1 MPCPLALIRT
11 HFGVF
16 MPSGKSKAQ
25 KVGLVLGPV
34 LFLWV
39 TFMDLDPGNP
49 VVARMAAVAVLMATW
64 WITEAIPLFATALLP
79 LVLFPLLGIERGG
92 VTAPIYFNST
102 IVLFLGGFMIAL
114 TMEKVEPAPAH
125 RPDDHPDGRGRPLA
139 DRAGFHGGVGLPL
152 HVDLQYGHRD
162 HDGPNR
168 ARDHPPDGG

>member
-1 MPCPLALIRT
+1 
-11 HFGVF
+11 

-114 TMEKVEPAPAH
+114 TMEKWNLH
-125 RPDDHPDGRGRPLA
+125 RRIALTIIRTAGGGPSRIVLGSWWRRPSSPCGSPI
-139 DRAGFHGGVGLPL
+139 R
-152 HVDLQYGHRD
+152 
-162 HDGPNR
+162 
-168 ARDHPPDGG
+168 PPRS